1 MNSFIINSWN
11 FNNVRPIANSS
22 VPASIESGNWYHC
35 QRDNPQFRQW
45 LHEIALPEAIIEAML
60 TSDTRPRFEMY
71 SDDCF
76 LINLR
81 GINLNDG
88 ADPDDMLSVR
98 MLWYKDALISTRK
111 MSSRAIASVVSK
123 LEQGA
128 GPTSLPALVTA
139 IFSGIN
145 QIIADF
151 IAPIED
157 KIDALIDAKD
167 EQNLDEP
174 QELVSRL
181 LHLNRYL
188 KPQRYVFEDLLAC
201 DVEVLKSEK
210 SHFKNTLDGV
220 IRINESITF
229 YLEQLNLF
237 VQTQEQRQAHMM
249 NRNTYLF
256 SIIAGIFLP
265 ASFFTGLFGVNI
277 AGMPGT
283 DRADAFFLFCLGIVL
298 VAVVEIIILKKLK
311 FI

>member
-1 MNSFIINSWN
+1 MDSFIINSWN
-11 FNNVRPIANSS
+11 FNNVRPIANSTQ
-22 VPASIESGNWYHC
+22 PASIEAGNWYHC
-35 QRDNPQFRQW
+35 QRDDPQFLQW
-45 LHEIALPEAIIEAML
+45 LKKIELPNAIIEAML
-60 TSDTRPRFEMY
+60 TDDTRPRFEMY
-71 SDDCF
+71 SEECF

-98 MLWYKDALISTRK
+98 MLWYKGALISTRK
-111 MSSRAIASVVSK
+111 ISSRAIALVVSK
-123 LEQGA
+123 LEQGT
-128 GPTSLPALVTA
+128 GPTTLSGLVTA
-139 IFSGIN
+139 ISNGIN

-151 IAPIED
+151 IAPIEEE
-157 KIDALIDAKD
+157 IDAS
-167 EQNLDEP
+167 DEP
-174 QELVSRL
+174 NIDEMQKLVSRL

-201 DVEVLKSEK
+201 DIEALQSEK
-210 SHFKNTLDGV
+210 SYLKNTLDGV

-229 YLEQLNLF
+229 YLEELNLLL
-237 VQTQEQRQAHMM
+237 QSQEQRQARMM

-283 DRADAFFLFCLGIVL
+283 DSGDAFLLFCGVIVL
-298 VAVVEIIILKKLK
+298 VSIIEVIILKKLK

>member
-1 MNSFIINSWN
+1 MNSFVINSWN
-11 FNNVRPIANSS
+11 FNSVRPIENIT
-22 VPASIESGNWYHC
+22 VPASITEGNWYHC
-35 QRDNPQFRQW
+35 QRDHPKFRQW
-45 LHEIALPEAIIEAML
+45 LNEIELPEAIIEAML
-60 TSDTRPRFEMY
+60 TSDTRPRFELF

-98 MLWYKDALISTRK
+98 MLWYKGALISTRK
-111 MSSRAIASVVSK
+111 ISSRAIAFVVSK
-123 LEQGA
+123 LERGV
-128 GPTSLPALVTA
+128 GPATLPALVTA
-139 IFSGIN
+139 IFNGIN

-157 KIDALIDAKD
+157 TIDALIDAKD
-167 EQNLDEP
+167 EQNLDDP
-174 QELVSRL
+174 QKLVSRL

-201 DVEVLKSEK
+201 DIEVLKSEK

-265 ASFFTGLFGVNI
+265 ASFVTGLFGVNI
-277 AGMPGT
+277 AGIPGT
-283 DRADAFFLFCLGIVL
+283 ERGDAFLIFCTSIVF
-298 VAVVEIIILKKLK
+298 VAIIEIIILKKLK

>member
-1 MNSFIINSWN
+1 MDSFIINSWN
-11 FNNVRPIANSS
+11 FNNVRPIANSTQ
-22 VPASIESGNWYHC
+22 PAFIEAGNWYHC
-35 QRDNPQFRQW
+35 QRDNPQFCQW
-45 LHEIALPEAIIEAML
+45 LNEIELPDAIIEAML

-71 SDDCF
+71 SEECF

-88 ADPDDMLSVR
+88 ANPDDMLSVR
-98 MLWYKDALISTRK
+98 MLWYKGALISTRK
-111 MSSRAIASVVSK
+111 ISSRAISLVVSK
-123 LEQGA
+123 LEQGT
-128 GPTSLPALVTA
+128 GPTTLSGLVTA
-139 IFSGIN
+139 ISNGIN

-151 IAPIED
+151 IAPIEE
-157 KIDALIDAKD
+157 KIDAPD
-167 EQNLDEP
+167 EQNVDET
-174 QELVSRL
+174 QKLVSRL

-201 DVEVLKSEK
+201 DIAALQSEK

-229 YLEQLNLF
+229 YLEQLNLAL
-237 VQTQEQRQAHMM
+237 QSQEQRQARMM

-283 DRADAFFLFCLGIVL
+283 DRGDAFFLFCGVIVL
-298 VAVVEIIILKKLK
+298 VSIIEIIILKKLK